1 MISFVKKIFKKNT
14 SVADEY
20 DKEAFSRF
28 GEDNRLV
35 LLEHFSQEKKE
46 HDLRSF
52 HDESDALIYSL
63 ASLIMCIGTL
73 VIPQSFDVPK
83 VLFLFTA
90 IFALYFSIISLLR
103 TGTFKTCAMIF
114 SFPFA
119 MILTTALV
127 TYGANIDDINNG
139 LSLIALGLSLTYIVP
154 QKRKERR
161 QLKINKLKN
170 DMLLDQD
177 QTIRA
182 QEANIT
188 VLSNHLKKLEERIDN
203 IISKQNEEM
212 LEELE
217 AMEREIEKLIES
229 TESSEL
235 SEVNHKKDDA

>member
-1 MISFVKKIFKKNT
+1 MLSFVKKVFRKNKKST
-14 SVADEY
+14 FVDDEY
-20 DKEAFSRF
+20 DKKAFSRF
-28 GEDNRLV
+28 GENDRLL
-35 LLEHFSQEKKE
+35 LLEHFSKEKKE
-46 HDLRSF
+46 YDLRSF

-63 ASLIMCIGTL
+63 ASLVMCIGVL

-90 IFALYFSIISLLR
+90 IFALYFSIVSLLK

-119 MILTTALV
+119 MIVITALV

-154 QKRKERR
+154 QKRKERS

-177 QTIRA
+177 ETIRK
-182 QEANIT
+182 QEESIKSLT
-188 VLSNHLKKLEERIDN
+188 LHLEKLEGRLDG
-203 IISKQNEEM
+203 IISKESDKISKQIYTLEHEI
-212 LEELE
+212 EELSKTNNSQDSNV
-217 AMEREIEKLIES
+217 AGK
-229 TESSEL
+229 
-235 SEVNHKKDDA
+235 